1 MLKIIRLKSVTVV
14 IIGKKIYSTIPERGY
29 KSFIRLEGVTY
40 FETKRKTLTDIG
52 FKEISLKTATM
63 KLTKTKPVE
72 VFLKKCA

>member
-14 IIGKKIYSTIPERGY
+14 ILGKKNYSTIPERGY
-29 KSFIRLEGVTY
+29 KSFIRLEGVTN

-52 FKEISLKTATM
+52 FKEISRKTGTM

>member
-14 IIGKKIYSTIPERGY
+14 IIGKKNYSTIPERGY

-52 FKEISLKTATM
+52 FKEVRRKKGTL
-63 KLTKTKPVE
+63 KLTNTVPGK

>member
-14 IIGKKIYSTIPERGY
+14 IIGKKNYSMIPEKGY
-29 KSFIRLEGVTY
+29 KSFIKLEGVTY
-40 FETKRKTLTDIG
+40 FETKRKTLTELG
-52 FKEISLKTATM
+52 FKEISRKKGAI